1 MLNEGAARGP
11 ALRASDILTV
21 AIVWAIDDGSRFLLL
36 ILSWLY
42 PLALIHLDLRSPIG
56 FWVLALA
63 IG

>member
-42 PLALIHLDLRSPIG
+42 PLTKIHPGLRLPIEL
-56 FWVLALA
+56 WVLALA
-63 IG
+63 IE

>member
-1 MLNEGAARGP
+1 MNEGAAKGP

-42 PLALIHLDLRSPIG
+42 PLASIHQDLRLPIA
-56 FWVLALA
+56 F
-63 IG
+63 